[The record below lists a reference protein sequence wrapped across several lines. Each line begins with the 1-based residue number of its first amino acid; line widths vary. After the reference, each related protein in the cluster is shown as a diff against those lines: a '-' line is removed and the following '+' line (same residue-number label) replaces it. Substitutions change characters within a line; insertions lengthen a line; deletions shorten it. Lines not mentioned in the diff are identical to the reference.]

1 MAGNGEFARILDQ
14 NERFSEAFDRSVLTA
29 APLTGLAILTCM
41 DARIDVEDAL
51 GLRVGDAHIIRNAA
65 GLASQD
71 AIRSLVVSQQLLGT
85 REIVV
90 IAHTRCG
97 LHGAD
102 EAALRGTRPG
112 HDGPGNG
119 DGLRRVRRPRRQWFA
134 SRWRSCSTSRRSW
147 TSRSTAWS
155 TTSRPAGFGRSRER
169 ADTPGGR
176 QLSGRRHRVR
186 RPPVRARRAR
196 GPRG

>member
-1 MAGNGEFARILDQ
+1 MTTEGEYERILEQ
-14 NERFSEAFDRSVLTA
+14 NERFVEAFDRSALTA

-65 GLASQD
+65 GLASED

-102 EAALRGTRPG
+102 EADLRE
-112 HDGPGNG
+112 
-119 DGLRRVRRPRRQWFA
+119 RVEL
-134 SRWRSCSTSRRSW
+134 STGAP
-147 TSRSTAWS
+147 TEI
-155 TTSRPAGFGRSRER
+155 GFGAFDDLDAMVREQVEILR
-169 ADTPGGR
+169 DEPS
-176 QLSGRRHRVR
+176 LLDV
-186 RPPVRARRAR
+186 PVRGLVYEVETGRLRPVA
-196 GPRG
+196 